1 MVVGYARMS
10 TEQQDT
16 EGQLP
21 DLKKAG
27 CKRIYQETMG
37 GGSLDRPELEKCLD
51 RLETG
56 DTLVVWRLDRL
67 GRSIRDL
74 LQIVDRLDK
83 TGTNFI
89 SLKEKFDTS
98 TAA

>member
-1 MVVGYARMS
+1 MPEAVAKGLQQSLFMVVGYARVS

-37 GGSLDRPELEKCLD
+37 GGTLDRPELEKCLD
-51 RLETG
+51 RLEQG

-67 GRSIRDL
+67 GRSA
-74 LQIVDRLDK
+74 
-83 TGTNFI
+83 
-89 SLKEKFDTS
+89 TS
-98 TAA
+98 SSS

>member
-1 MVVGYARMS
+1 MVIGYARVS

-27 CKRIYQETMG
+27 CKRIYQETVG

-51 RLETG
+51 RLEQG
-56 DTLVVWRLDRL
+56 DTLVVW
-67 GRSIRDL
+67 
-74 LQIVDRLDK
+74 
-83 TGTNFI
+83 
-89 SLKEKFDTS
+89 
-98 TAA
+98 